1 MTALKWVAGVNNA
14 LFLVFVSDFTE
25 TIKTIN
31 YLDVSSIMFDTSYY
45 IFSTLVLETINKNSS
60 RWTKLFLTSNKS
72 PGTK

>member
-14 LFLVFVSDFTE
+14 LFLVFVSDFSE

-45 IFSTLVLETINKNSS
+45 TFSTLVLETVNKNSS
-60 RWTKLFLTSNKS
+60 CWTKLFLTSNKS